1 MSIAFVAIDMQ
12 YFEEQ
17 MALCNQLIET
27 GIGNLVHNMSY
38 NPLSDYTTFV
48 PAELAS
54 FITFQLIQYVKPPSL
69 FGTLS
74 ENRIL
79 ETRHG
84 IHEPEVRLC
93 SSAGIFRLSRN
104 PFTSILIL

>member
-54 FITFQLIQYVKPPSL
+54 FITFQLIQYVKP
-69 FGTLS
+69 
-74 ENRIL
+74 
-79 ETRHG
+79 RHG